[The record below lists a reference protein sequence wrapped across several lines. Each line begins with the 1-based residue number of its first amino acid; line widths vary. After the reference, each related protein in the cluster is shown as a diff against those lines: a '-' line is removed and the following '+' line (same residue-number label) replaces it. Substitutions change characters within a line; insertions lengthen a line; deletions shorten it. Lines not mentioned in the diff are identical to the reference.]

1 MNRKTFDKKGQKI
14 SPPLFLCEQV
24 LSSTSRIMPRKE
36 KVSFQT
42 LPIKDDK
49 GADKSAPATST
60 EDFGSND
67 AAKLSKAREERRQ
80 RTSSMAGNQHIR
92 DMIAKTVE
100 ELSSG
105 EGQVVGSWEERLKR
119 VLSDAK
125 ESGHSADRIF
135 AILGCNKTK
144 SQENGGGGG
153 GELIQ
158 KSLFVDGLT
167 KLGLKWKDE
176 AELKLI
182 TDRFHSEGNDE
193 QISSSKIQKYCY
205 YEVPSVAWKAERN
218 RLEQANAAVEDGLIS
233 NSIRAT
239 RFDGIKDIVYR
250 VGPEVYSTSKLFW
263 RQNVSVNIKLRY
275 SKDLDIITMQLQN
288 TETGEDFETLY
299 IRKSDCIVDKEAVED
314 AADDDVRWKAY
325 ADFLVTRLVMTKIE
339 GGSSFQPRLGAKL
352 EMEKPSN
359 LLAPK
364 RAERQS
370 GMDVKSIE
378 AEFQDA
384 MKSFDYNS
392 TMSRKSRQSA
402 HELSS
407 FASSALAEI
416 LDDAKNIQMKK

>member
-1 MNRKTFDKKGQKI
+1 
-14 SPPLFLCEQV
+14 
-24 LSSTSRIMPRKE
+24 MPGRKE

-42 LPIKDDK
+42 LPIVKDDK
-49 GADKSAPATST
+49 GSDKSAPATT
-60 EDFGSND
+60 TDEVGSND
-67 AAKLSKAREERRQ
+67 ATKLSKAREERRQ
-80 RTSSMAGNQHIR
+80 RSSSMAGNQHIR

-105 EGQVVGSWEERLKR
+105 EGQIVGSLEERLKR
-119 VLSDAK
+119 VLADAK

-135 AILGCNKTK
+135 TILGCNKTK
-144 SQENGGGGG
+144 PKEDGGG

-193 QISSSKIQKYCY
+193 QLSSSKIQRYCY

-233 NSIRAT
+233 DSIRAT

-250 VGPEVYSTSKLFW
+250 VGPEVHSTSKLFW
-263 RQNVSVNIKLRY
+263 RQNVSLNIKLRY

-288 TETGEDFETLY
+288 SETGEDFETLY
-299 IRKSDCIVDKEAVED
+299 IPKSDCIVDKEALED
-314 AADDDVRWKAY
+314 AADDVRWKAY
-325 ADFLVTRLVMTKIE
+325 ADFLVTRLVMTKSE
-339 GGSSFQPRLGAKL
+339 GGSSFQPRLGTKL
-352 EMEKPSN
+352 EIEKPSN
-359 LLAPK
+359 LIAPK

-370 GMDVKSIE
+370 AGGLDIKSIE

-384 MKSFDYNS
+384 VKSFDYNS
-392 TMSRKSRQSA
+392 TLSRKSRQSA

-407 FASSALAEI
+407 LASSALAEI
-416 LDDAKNIQMKK
+416 LEDDAKNIQMKKK